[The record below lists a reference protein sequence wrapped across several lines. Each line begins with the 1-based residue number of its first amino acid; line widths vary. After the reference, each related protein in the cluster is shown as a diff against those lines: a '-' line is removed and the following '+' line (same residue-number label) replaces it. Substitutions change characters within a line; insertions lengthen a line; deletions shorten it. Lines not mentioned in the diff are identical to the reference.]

1 MTTTNSYTG
10 QLGAFLTP
18 HGDTCFRVWSPD
30 ATTADLL
37 IENHT
42 VNMHPIGAGVWEA
55 KLEGDR
61 HGQCYSYRLSLRG
74 ETIES
79 VDPICSGGDGER
91 NTWGRRHA
99 IHPCAPHAGL

>member
-30 ATTADLL
+30 AATADLL

-42 VNMHPIGAGVWEA
+42 VSMHPIGDGV
-55 KLEGDR
+55 
-61 HGQCYSYRLSLRG
+61 
-74 ETIES
+74 
-79 VDPICSGGDGER
+79 
-91 NTWGRRHA
+91 
-99 IHPCAPHAGL
+99 